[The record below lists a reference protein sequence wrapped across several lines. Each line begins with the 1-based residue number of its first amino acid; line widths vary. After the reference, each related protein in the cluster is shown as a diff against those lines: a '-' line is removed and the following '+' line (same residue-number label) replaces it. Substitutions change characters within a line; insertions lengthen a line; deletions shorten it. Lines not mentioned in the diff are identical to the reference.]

1 MARSKRLIVGLG
13 NPGVEYADTRHN
25 VGFMVVDAL
34 AASTNTVLALEA
46 GATLVGWTSL
56 RGFSVG
62 FAKPLTYMNR
72 CGGAIKGL
80 LRRHQLSPEDMLVV
94 VDDIHLSIGALRIRQ
109 QGSAGGHNG
118 VQDIIDSLQT
128 NAFPRIRIGIGS
140 DFPPGRQA
148 DYVLEPFAPGE
159 QPAIEVAIRAAHDAS
174 RVFVTDG
181 ITAAM
186 NRFNSRSD
194 ADRSGSGENKQ

>member
-13 NPGVEYADTRHN
+13 NPGAEYADTRHN

-34 AASTNTVLALEA
+34 AASTKIVLSMEA
-46 GATLVGWTSL
+46 GPTLVGWTSL

-80 LRRHQLSPEDMLVV
+80 LRRHQLSPADMLVV
-94 VDDIHLSIGALRIRQ
+94 VDDIHLSVGAVRIRQ

-128 NAFPRIRIGIGS
+128 NAFPRIRIGIGN

-148 DYVLEPFAPGE
+148 DYVLEPFDTSQAA
-159 QPAIEVAIRAAHDAS
+159 AIETALGAAHDAA
-174 RVFVTDG
+174 RVFVTEG
-181 ITAAM
+181 ITVAM
-186 NRFNSRSD
+186 NRFNTRSA
-194 ADRSGSGENKQ
+194 AD

>member
-1 MARSKRLIVGLG
+1 
-13 NPGVEYADTRHN
+13 
-25 VGFMVVDAL
+25 MVVDAL
-34 AASTNTVLALEA
+34 AASTKTILSMEA
-46 GATLVGWTSL
+46 GPTLVGWTSL

-80 LRRHQLSPEDMLVV
+80 LRRHRLSPADMLVV

-109 QGSAGGHNG
+109 QGSSGGHNG
-118 VQDIIDSLQT
+118 VQDIIESLQT

-148 DYVLEPFAPGE
+148 DYVLEPFAVGE
-159 QPAIEVAIRAAHDAS
+159 QPAIETAIRAAHDAA

-181 ITAAM
+181 ITVAM
-186 NRFNSRSD
+186 NRFNTRSD
-194 ADRSGSGENKQ
+194 PGQG

>member
-1 MARSKRLIVGLG
+1 MARSKRLIIGLG
-13 NPGVEYADTRHN
+13 NPGAEYADTRHN

-34 AASTNTVLALEA
+34 AASTKTTLSMEA
-46 GATLVGWTSL
+46 GPVLMGWTSL

-72 CGGAIKGL
+72 SGGAVKGL
-80 LRRHQLSPEDMLVV
+80 LKRHQLAPADMLVI
-94 VDDIHLSIGALRIRQ
+94 VDDIHLDMGAVRIRQ
-109 QGSAGGHNG
+109 KGSSGGHNG

-128 NAFPRIRIGIGS
+128 TDFPRIRIGIGN

-148 DYVLEPFAPGE
+148 DYVLSPFAGSE
-159 QPAIEVAIRAAHDAS
+159 RPAIEEAVRIAHDAA

-181 ITAAM
+181 IVTVM
-186 NRFNSRSD
+186 NRFNSRSS
-194 ADRSGSGENKQ
+194 AERG